1 MAYLPKTRVFFEMA
15 VGVTSMYFLTPHIAQ
30 KFLKI
35 QKADPELWVYIFFGP
50 KWSIGQNSTFLGK
63 SIKFWSIYCSSSLSK
78 IWRKWLE

>member
-35 QKADPELWVYIFFGP
+35 QKADPEL
-50 KWSIGQNSTFLGK
+50 
-63 SIKFWSIYCSSSLSK
+63 
-78 IWRKWLE
+78 